1 MMDVTFNF
9 ILLISAGVAFV
20 MAILVWLRYG
30 MPGSSVGGF
39 LVDMGCIWSLTYLL
53 QIVGETPS
61 SVELW
66 YSIQTAFSFLIPAM
80 FMAYLARYFEVDEK
94 TIKRSFPVVIPSL
107 LFAGLAV
114 TNGRHGL
121 MWSHLVI
128 TPNNQVIVEHGL
140 LGIAAILHLY
150 VLVVAAAYLFIHM
163 ILSKG
168 RLYKTRAVTFLLAI
182 AIYATTYAL
191 SVLGYFPNQR
201 NMTPLIFN
209 IMSSVIS
216 LVNPENLYKI
226 DVLPLAYES
235 LIDEMNDAA
244 IIADHEYK
252 VIWLNDAA
260 KRLTGFSEVRFLD
273 MKLWEILPDIFF
285 VKSKRLIEEKTGIE
299 YMDRVYDLMIT
310 SLIDDWGQEK
320 ARIFVI
326 RDMTDVLEYS
336 KKLERIVE
344 EKTKELRDAER
355 LVIIG
360 ETTMMVGHDLRNPLQ
375 VLKGLSYGLKKR
387 HKDKPEAMEVFD
399 KIDKSIFYMDK
410 IVSDLQA
417 FGKNREPDARLYPLK
432 GLLNNALTQIEV
444 PGDIELVMEFP
455 EDFMI
460 AVDWYMIQRLLIN
473 LLLNAVQAMPD
484 GGKLYVKA
492 HSGDDEQVIIIED
505 TGVGI
510 PEEDMENLFKPLF
523 TTKAK
528 GTGLGLAV
536 CRKIV
541 EAHEGSIKVESK
553 VGKGTIFTITLP
565 AYTSVT
571 APENPLVD
579 LVTEKRG

>member
-1 MMDVTFNF
+1 MDVTFNF
-9 ILLISAGVAFV
+9 ILLMSAGVAFV
-20 MAILVWLRYG
+20 MAILVWLRYR

-39 LVDMGCIWSLTYLL
+39 LVDLGCIWSLTYLL
-53 QIVGETPS
+53 QIVSETPGDI
-61 SVELW
+61 ELW
-66 YSIQTAFSFLIPAM
+66 FSIQTAFSFLVPPL

-94 TIKRSFPVVIPSL
+94 TIKKFTPLVVPSL
-107 LFAGLAV
+107 VFAGLAV

-121 MWSHLVI
+121 MWNNSVI
-128 TPNNQVIVEHGL
+128 TPNNQVAVEHSV
-140 LGIAAILHLY
+140 LGIVAILHLY
-150 VLVVAAAYLFIHM
+150 VLVVAATYLLVHM
-163 ILSKG
+163 ILSK
-168 RLYKTRAVTFLLAI
+168 RKLYKIRAVTFLLAI
-182 AIYATTYAL
+182 AIFATTYAL

-209 IMSSVIS
+209 ILSSVIA
-216 LVNPENLYKI
+216 LVNPENLYKT

-235 LIDEMNDAA
+235 IIGEMNDAA
-244 IIADHEYK
+244 IIADHNYK
-252 VIWLNDAA
+252 IIWLNDAA
-260 KRLTGFSEVRFLD
+260 RKLTGFSEVGFLD
-273 MKLWEILPDIFF
+273 MKLWDILPDIFY
-285 VKSKRLIEEKTGIE
+285 VKSKRVIEEKTGVE
-299 YMDRVYDLMIT
+299 YMDRVYDLRIT
-310 SLIDDWGQEK
+310 SLIDDWDQER
-320 ARIFVI
+320 ARIFII

-336 KKLERIVE
+336 KRLERIVE

-387 HKDKPEAMEVFD
+387 HADKPEAMEIFD

-417 FGKNREPDARLYPLK
+417 FGKKREPDARLYPLK

-444 PGDIELVMEFP
+444 PGDVEMVMEFP
-455 EDFMI
+455 EDFMV
-460 AVDWYMIQRLLIN
+460 AVDWYLVQRLFIN

-484 GGKLYVKA
+484 GGRIFVNA
-492 HSGDDEQVIIIED
+492 ESGDDAHVIMIGD
-505 TGVGI
+505 TGIGI
-510 PEEDMENLFKPLF
+510 PEENLENLFKPLY

-536 CRKIV
+536 CKKIV
-541 EAHEGSIKVESK
+541 DAHNGSIKVESK

-565 AYTSVT
+565 AFTSVT
-571 APENPLVD
+571 APENPLIDMIV
-579 LVTEKRG
+579 EKSN

>member
-1 MMDVTFNF
+1 MDVTFNL
-9 ILLISAGVAFV
+9 IMLISAGVAFV
-20 MAILVWLRYG
+20 MAILVWLRYR

-39 LVDMGCIWSLTYLL
+39 LVDLGCIWSLTYLI
-53 QIVGETPS
+53 QIISDTQADI
-61 SVELW
+61 ELW
-66 YSIQTAFSFLIPAM
+66 YSIQTAFSFLVAPM
-80 FMAYLARYFEVDEK
+80 FMIYLARYFEVDEK
-94 TIKRSFPVVIPSL
+94 TIKRAIPVIAPSL
-107 LFAGLAV
+107 LFAGLSV
-114 TNGRHGL
+114 TNERHGL
-121 MWSHLVI
+121 MWSNPVI
-128 TPNNQVIVEHGL
+128 TPHNQVVVEHSV
-140 LGIAAILHLY
+140 LGVVAILHLY
-150 VLVVAAAYLFIHM
+150 ILILAATYLFVHM
-163 ILSKG
+163 IASK
-168 RLYKTRAVTFLLAI
+168 RKLYKTRAVTFLLAI
-182 AIYATTYAL
+182 AVFAATYAL
-191 SVLGYFPNQR
+191 SVFGYFPNQR

-209 IMSSVIS
+209 ILSSVIS

-235 LIDEMNDAA
+235 IISEMHDAA
-244 IIADHEYK
+244 IIADYEYK
-252 VIWLNDAA
+252 IITLNEAA
-260 KRLTGFSEVRFLD
+260 KKLTGFSDVKFLD
-273 MKLWEILPDIFF
+273 MKLWDILPDIFY

-299 YMDRVYDLMIT
+299 YMDRVYDLRIT
-310 SLIDDWGQEK
+310 SLIDNWGQEK

-326 RDMTDVLEYS
+326 RDMTDVMEYS
-336 KKLERIVE
+336 KRLERIVE

-387 HKDKPEAMEVFD
+387 HADKPEALEAFD

-417 FGKNREPDARLYPLK
+417 FGKKREADARMYPLR
-432 GLLNNALTQIEV
+432 GLMSNALSQIEV
-444 PGDIELVMEFP
+444 PGDVDIVMEFP
-455 EDFMI
+455 EDFMV
-460 AVDWYMIQRLLIN
+460 AVDWYMIQRLFIN

-492 HSGDDEQVIIIED
+492 HREEDSHVIMIGD

-510 PEEDMENLFKPLF
+510 PEEDVENLFKPLF

-536 CRKIV
+536 CKKIV
-541 EAHEGSIKVESK
+541 DAHNGSIEVESK
-553 VGKGTIFTITLP
+553 EGKGTIFTVTLP
-565 AYTSVT
+565 VYTSVT

-579 LVTEKRG
+579 IVVERSS

>member
-1 MMDVTFNF
+1 VMDVTFNL
-9 ILLISAGVAFV
+9 IMLISAGVAFV
-20 MAILVWLRYG
+20 MAILVWLRYR

-39 LVDMGCIWSLTYLL
+39 LVDLGCIWSLTYLI
-53 QIVGETPS
+53 QIISDTQADI
-61 SVELW
+61 ELW
-66 YSIQTAFSFLIPAM
+66 YSIQTAFSFLVAPM
-80 FMAYLARYFEVDEK
+80 FMIYLARYFEVDEK
-94 TIKRSFPVVIPSL
+94 TTKRAAPVIAPSL
-107 LFAGLAV
+107 LFAGLSV
-114 TNGRHGL
+114 TNERHGL
-121 MWSHLVI
+121 MWSNPVI
-128 TPNNQVIVEHGL
+128 TLHNQVVVEHSV
-140 LGIAAILHLY
+140 LGVIAILHLY
-150 VLVVAAAYLFIHM
+150 ILMVAATYLFVHM
-163 ILSKG
+163 IASK
-168 RLYKTRAVTFLLAI
+168 RKLYKTRAVTFLLAI
-182 AIYATTYAL
+182 AVFAATYAL
-191 SVLGYFPNQR
+191 SVFGYFPNQR

-209 IMSSVIS
+209 VLSSVIS

-235 LIDEMNDAA
+235 IIGEMHEAA

-252 VIWLNDAA
+252 IITLNEAA
-260 KRLTGFSEVRFLD
+260 KKLTGFSDVKFLD
-273 MKLWEILPDIFF
+273 MKLWDILPDIFY

-299 YMDRVYDLMIT
+299 YMDRVYDLRIT
-310 SLIDDWGQEK
+310 SLVDDWGQEK
-320 ARIFVI
+320 TRILVI
-326 RDMTDVLEYS
+326 RDMTDVMEYS
-336 KKLERIVE
+336 KRLERIVE

-387 HKDKPEAMEVFD
+387 HADKPEALEAFD

-417 FGKNREPDARLYPLK
+417 FGKKREADARMYPLR
-432 GLLNNALTQIEV
+432 GLMNNALSQIEV
-444 PGDIELVMEFP
+444 PGDVEIVMEFP
-455 EDFMI
+455 EDFMV
-460 AVDWYMIQRLLIN
+460 AVDWYMIQRLFIN

-492 HSGDDEQVIIIED
+492 HREEDSHVIMIGD

-510 PEEDMENLFKPLF
+510 PEEDVENLFKPLF

-536 CRKIV
+536 CKKIV
-541 EAHEGSIKVESK
+541 DAHNGSIEVESK
-553 VGKGTIFTITLP
+553 VGKGTIFTVTLP

-579 LVTEKRG
+579 MVVERGS

>member
-1 MMDVTFNF
+1 
-9 ILLISAGVAFV
+9 
-20 MAILVWLRYG
+20 MAILVWLRYR

-39 LVDMGCIWSLTYLL
+39 LVDLGCIWSLTYLI
-53 QIVGETPS
+53 QIISDTQADI
-61 SVELW
+61 ELW
-66 YSIQTAFSFLIPAM
+66 YSIQTAFSFLVAPM
-80 FMAYLARYFEVDEK
+80 FMIYLARYFEVDEK
-94 TIKRSFPVVIPSL
+94 TIKRAIPVIAPSL
-107 LFAGLAV
+107 LFAGLSV
-114 TNGRHGL
+114 TNERHGL
-121 MWSHLVI
+121 MWSNPVI
-128 TPNNQVIVEHGL
+128 TPHNQVVVEHSV
-140 LGIAAILHLY
+140 LGVVAILHLY
-150 VLVVAAAYLFIHM
+150 ILILAATYLFVHM
-163 ILSKG
+163 IASK
-168 RLYKTRAVTFLLAI
+168 RKLYKTRAVTFLLAI
-182 AIYATTYAL
+182 AVFAATYAL
-191 SVLGYFPNQR
+191 SVFGYFPNQR

-209 IMSSVIS
+209 ILSSVIS

-235 LIDEMNDAA
+235 IISEMHDAA
-244 IIADHEYK
+244 IIADYEYK
-252 VIWLNDAA
+252 IITLNEAA
-260 KRLTGFSEVRFLD
+260 KKLTGFSDVKFLD
-273 MKLWEILPDIFF
+273 MKLWDILPDIFY

-299 YMDRVYDLMIT
+299 YMDRVYDLRIT
-310 SLIDDWGQEK
+310 SLIDNWGQEK

-326 RDMTDVLEYS
+326 RDMTDVMEYS
-336 KKLERIVE
+336 KRLERIVE

-387 HKDKPEAMEVFD
+387 HADKPEALEAFD

-417 FGKNREPDARLYPLK
+417 FGKKREADARMYPLR
-432 GLLNNALTQIEV
+432 GLMSNALSQIEV
-444 PGDIELVMEFP
+444 PGDVDIVMEFP
-455 EDFMI
+455 EDFMV
-460 AVDWYMIQRLLIN
+460 AVDWYMIQRLFIN

-492 HSGDDEQVIIIED
+492 HREEDSHVIMIGD

-510 PEEDMENLFKPLF
+510 PEEDVENLFKPLF

-536 CRKIV
+536 CKKIV
-541 EAHEGSIKVESK
+541 DAHNGSIEVESK
-553 VGKGTIFTITLP
+553 EGKGTIFTVTLP
-565 AYTSVT
+565 VYTSVT

-579 LVTEKRG
+579 IVVERSS

>member
-1 MMDVTFNF
+1 MDVTFNY
-9 ILLISAGVAFV
+9 ILLISAGIAFI
-20 MAILVWLRYG
+20 MAILVWLRYR

-39 LVDMGCIWSLTYLL
+39 LVDLGCIWSLTYLI
-53 QIVGETPS
+53 QIIGDTPAEI
-61 SVELW
+61 ELW
-66 YSIQTAFSFLIPAM
+66 YSIQTAFSYLVPPL
-80 FMAYLARYFEVDEK
+80 FMMYLAKYFEVEMK
-94 TIKRSFPVVIPSL
+94 TLKRSIPFIVPSV
-107 LFAGLAV
+107 LFAGLSV

-121 MWSHLVI
+121 MWNNAVI
-128 TPNNQVIVEHGL
+128 TPHNQVVVEYSV
-140 LGIAAILHLY
+140 LGVVAILHLY
-150 VLVVAAAYLFIHM
+150 VLMVSVTYLFVHM
-163 ILSKG
+163 IMSKS
-168 RLYKTRAVTFLLAI
+168 RIYKTRATTFILAI
-182 AIYATTYAL
+182 AIFAATYAL

-209 IMSSVIS
+209 VLSSVIS
-216 LVNPENLYKI
+216 LVNPENLYKM

-235 LIDEMNDAA
+235 IIGEMHEAA
-244 IIADHEYK
+244 IIADQEYK
-252 VIWLNDAA
+252 IIWLNEAA
-260 KRLTGFSEVRFLD
+260 KKLTGFNQVKFLD
-273 MKLWEILPDIFF
+273 MKLWDILPDVFY
-285 VKSKRLIEEKTGIE
+285 VKSERVIKEKTGVE
-299 YMDRVYDLMIT
+299 YLDGVYDLRIM
-310 SLIDDWGQEK
+310 SLIDNWDQEK

-336 KKLERIVE
+336 KRLEKIVE

-387 HKDKPEAMEVFD
+387 HADIPEAMDVFE

-417 FGKNREPDARLYPLK
+417 FGKKREPDARMYPLK

-444 PGDIELVMEFP
+444 PRNVEMEMDFP

-460 AVDWYMIQRLLIN
+460 AVDWYMIQRLFIN
-473 LLLNAVQAMPD
+473 LILNAFQAMPD
-484 GGKLYVKA
+484 GGKFYVKA
-492 HSGDDEQVIIIED
+492 YREEDSHVITIGD

-510 PEEDMENLFKPLF
+510 PENDIENLFRPLF

-528 GTGLGLAV
+528 GTGLGLSV
-536 CRKIV
+536 CKKIV
-541 EAHEGSIKVESK
+541 DAHNGSIEVESK
-553 VGKGTIFTITLP
+553 AGKGTIFTVTLP
-565 AYTSVT
+565 AYTSVN

-579 LVTEKRG
+579 MVVERSG

>member
-1 MMDVTFNF
+1 MMDVTFNL
-9 ILLISAGVAFV
+9 IMLISAGVAFV
-20 MAILVWLRYG
+20 MAILVWLRYR

-39 LVDMGCIWSLTYLL
+39 LVDLGCIWSLTYLI
-53 QIVGETPS
+53 QIISDTQADI
-61 SVELW
+61 ELW
-66 YSIQTAFSFLIPAM
+66 YSIQTAFSFLVAPM
-80 FMAYLARYFEVDEK
+80 FMIYLARYFEVDEK
-94 TIKRSFPVVIPSL
+94 TTKRAAPVIAPSL
-107 LFAGLAV
+107 LFAGLSV
-114 TNGRHGL
+114 TNERHGL
-121 MWSHLVI
+121 MWSNPVI
-128 TPNNQVIVEHGL
+128 TLHNQVVVEHSV
-140 LGIAAILHLY
+140 LGVIAILHLY
-150 VLVVAAAYLFIHM
+150 ILMVAATYLFVHM
-163 ILSKG
+163 IASK
-168 RLYKTRAVTFLLAI
+168 RKLYKTRAVTFLLAI
-182 AIYATTYAL
+182 AVFAATYAL
-191 SVLGYFPNQR
+191 SVFGYFPNQR

-209 IMSSVIS
+209 VLSSVIS

-235 LIDEMNDAA
+235 IIGEMHEAA

-252 VIWLNDAA
+252 IITLNEAA
-260 KRLTGFSEVRFLD
+260 KKLTGFSDVKFLD
-273 MKLWEILPDIFF
+273 MKLWDILPDIFY

-299 YMDRVYDLMIT
+299 YMDRVYDLRIT
-310 SLIDDWGQEK
+310 SLVDDWGQEK
-320 ARIFVI
+320 TRILVI
-326 RDMTDVLEYS
+326 RDMTDVMEYS
-336 KKLERIVE
+336 KRLERIVE

-387 HKDKPEAMEVFD
+387 HADKPEALEAFD

-417 FGKNREPDARLYPLK
+417 FGKKREADARMYPLR
-432 GLLNNALTQIEV
+432 GLMNNALSQIEV
-444 PGDIELVMEFP
+444 PGDVEIVMEFP
-455 EDFMI
+455 EDFMV
-460 AVDWYMIQRLLIN
+460 AVDWYMIQRLFIN

-492 HSGDDEQVIIIED
+492 HREEDSHVIMIGD

-510 PEEDMENLFKPLF
+510 PEEDVENLFKPLF

-536 CRKIV
+536 CKKIV
-541 EAHEGSIKVESK
+541 DAHNGSIEVESK
-553 VGKGTIFTITLP
+553 VGKGTIFTVTLP

-579 LVTEKRG
+579 MVVERGS

>member
-1 MMDVTFNF
+1 MDVTFNL

-20 MAILVWLRYG
+20 LAILVWLRYR

-53 QIVGETPS
+53 QIVSETPS
-61 SVELW
+61 SVMLW
-66 YSIQTAFSFLIPAM
+66 YSVQTAFSFLVPAL
-80 FMAYLARYFEVDEK
+80 FMVYLARYFEVDEK
-94 TIKRSFPVVIPSL
+94 TIKRSVPVVFPSL
-107 LFAGLAV
+107 VFAGLAV

-121 MWSHLVI
+121 MWSNSVI
-128 TPNNQVIVEHGL
+128 TPNNQVTVEHGF
-140 LGIAAILHLY
+140 LGIVAIIHLY
-150 VLVVAAAYLFIHM
+150 VLVVASAYLFVHM
-163 ILSKG
+163 ILSKR
-168 RLYKTRAVTFLLAI
+168 RLYKTRAVAFLLSI
-182 AIYATTYAL
+182 AIFATTYAL

-209 IMSSVIS
+209 ILSSVIA

-235 LIDEMNDAA
+235 IIGEMKDAA

-252 VIWLNDAA
+252 IIWLNDAA

-273 MKLWEILPDIFF
+273 MKLWDILPDVFY
-285 VKSKRLIEEKTGIE
+285 VKNKRAIEEKTGVE
-299 YMDRVYDLMIT
+299 YMDRAYDLMIT
-310 SLIDDWGQEK
+310 SLIDDWDQER

-336 KKLERIVE
+336 KRLERIVE

-387 HKDKPEAMEVFD
+387 HADKPEALEAFE

-417 FGKNREPDARLYPLK
+417 FGKKREPDARLYPLK

-444 PGDIELVMEFP
+444 PGDVEIVMEFA
-455 EDFMI
+455 EDFMV

-484 GGKLYVKA
+484 GGRLFVKA
-492 HSGDDEQVIIIED
+492 YSRDDDQVIMIGD

-510 PEEDMENLFKPLF
+510 PEESLENLFKPLF

-536 CRKIV
+536 CKKIV
-541 EAHEGSIKVESK
+541 EAHNGSIEVESK

-579 LVTEKRG
+579 LVAEKRG

>member
-1 MMDVTFNF
+1 
-9 ILLISAGVAFV
+9 
-20 MAILVWLRYG
+20 

-39 LVDMGCIWSLTYLL
+39 LVDLGCIWSLTYLI
-53 QIVGETPS
+53 QIISDTQADI
-61 SVELW
+61 ELW
-66 YSIQTAFSFLIPAM
+66 YSIQTAFSFLVAPM
-80 FMAYLARYFEVDEK
+80 FMIYLARYFEVDEK
-94 TIKRSFPVVIPSL
+94 TIKRAIPVIAPSL
-107 LFAGLAV
+107 LFAGLSV
-114 TNGRHGL
+114 TNERHGL
-121 MWSHLVI
+121 MWSNPVI
-128 TPNNQVIVEHGL
+128 TPHNQVVVEHSV
-140 LGIAAILHLY
+140 LGVVAILHLY
-150 VLVVAAAYLFIHM
+150 ILILAATYLFVHM
-163 ILSKG
+163 IASK
-168 RLYKTRAVTFLLAI
+168 RKLYKTRAVTFLLAI
-182 AIYATTYAL
+182 AVFAATYAL
-191 SVLGYFPNQR
+191 SVFGYFPNQR

-209 IMSSVIS
+209 ILSSVIS

-235 LIDEMNDAA
+235 IISEMHDAA
-244 IIADHEYK
+244 IIADYEYK
-252 VIWLNDAA
+252 IITLNEAA
-260 KRLTGFSEVRFLD
+260 KKLTGFSDVKFLD
-273 MKLWEILPDIFF
+273 MKLWDILPDIFY

-299 YMDRVYDLMIT
+299 YMDRVYDLRIT
-310 SLIDDWGQEK
+310 SLIDNWGQEK

-326 RDMTDVLEYS
+326 RDMTDVMEYS
-336 KKLERIVE
+336 KRLERIVE

-387 HKDKPEAMEVFD
+387 HADKPEALEAFD

-417 FGKNREPDARLYPLK
+417 FGKKREADARMYPLR
-432 GLLNNALTQIEV
+432 GLMSNALSQIEV
-444 PGDIELVMEFP
+444 PGDVDIVMEFP
-455 EDFMI
+455 EDFMV
-460 AVDWYMIQRLLIN
+460 AVDWYMIQRLFIN

-492 HSGDDEQVIIIED
+492 HREEDSHVIMIGD

-510 PEEDMENLFKPLF
+510 PEEDVENLFKPLF

-536 CRKIV
+536 CKKIV
-541 EAHEGSIKVESK
+541 DAHNGSIEVESK
-553 VGKGTIFTITLP
+553 EGKGTIFTVTLP
-565 AYTSVT
+565 VYTSVT

-579 LVTEKRG
+579 IVVERSS

>member
-1 MMDVTFNF
+1 VMDVTFNL

-20 MAILVWLRYG
+20 MAILGWLRYR

-39 LVDMGCIWSLTYLL
+39 LVDLGCIWSLTYLI
-53 QIVGETPS
+53 QIISDTQAD
-61 SVELW
+61 VELW
-66 YSIQTAFSFLIPAM
+66 YSIQTAFSFLVAPM
-80 FMAYLARYFEVDEK
+80 FVMYLARYFEVDEK
-94 TIKRSFPVVIPSL
+94 TIKRAIPVIAPSL
-107 LFAGLAV
+107 LFAGLSV
-114 TNGRHGL
+114 TNERHGL
-121 MWSHLVI
+121 MWSNSVI
-128 TPNNQVIVEHGL
+128 TPHNQVVVEHSV
-140 LGIAAILHLY
+140 LGVIAILHLY
-150 VLVVAAAYLFIHM
+150 ILMLAATYLFVRM
-163 ILSKG
+163 IISKR

-182 AIYATTYAL
+182 AVFAATYAL
-191 SVLGYFPNQR
+191 SVFGYFPNQR

-209 IMSSVIS
+209 ILSSVIS

-235 LIDEMNDAA
+235 IISEMHDAA

-252 VIWLNDAA
+252 IITLNEAA
-260 KRLTGFSEVRFLD
+260 KKLTGFSDVKFLD
-273 MKLWEILPDIFF
+273 MKLWDILPDIFF
-285 VKSKRLIEEKTGIE
+285 VKSRRLIEEKTGVE
-299 YMDRVYDLMIT
+299 YMDRVYDLRIT
-310 SLIDDWGQEK
+310 SLVDDWGQER
-320 ARIFVI
+320 ARVFVI

-336 KKLERIVE
+336 KRLERIVE

-387 HKDKPEAMEVFD
+387 HADKPEALVAFE

-417 FGKNREPDARLYPLK
+417 FGKKREPDARMYPLR
-432 GLLNNALTQIEV
+432 GLLSNALSQIEV
-444 PGDIELVMEFP
+444 PGDVEIVMEFP
-455 EDFMI
+455 EDFMV
-460 AVDWYMIQRLLIN
+460 AVDWYMIQRLFIN

-492 HSGDDEQVIIIED
+492 YREEDSHVIMIGD

-510 PEEDMENLFKPLF
+510 SEEDVKSLFKPLF

-536 CRKIV
+536 CKKIV
-541 EAHEGSIKVESK
+541 DAHNGSIKVESK
-553 VGKGTIFTITLP
+553 VGKGTIFTVTLP

-579 LVTEKRG
+579 MVVERSS